1 MIRCASS
8 PFLWQL
14 SLVVMT
20 PSPTTPPI
28 IQSSTESWLL
38 AVRSQR
44 VIAVIRAPSL
54 ELGVQM
60 AQSMAAA
67 GLRLIEITWDSDRP
81 AELVT
86 TLRVALPHCWVGA
99 GTVLTLAD
107 LQRAIAA
114 GAQFLFSP
122 YLNLALVEVAI
133 SQHIP
138 IIPGALTPS
147 EIVAAWQSGATCVKV
162 FPVQAMG
169 GADYIRHLQLPLGQI
184 PLIPTGGVTLENAP
198 EFLRAGAI
206 AVGLGSQLFPKKAI
220 VTGKWAEITHRAA
233 GLLQSL
239 QADPPS

>member
-1 MIRCASS
+1 MRLLPIFMAIAVGRHDLF
-8 PFLWQL
+8 P
-14 SLVVMT
+14 V
-20 PSPTTPPI
+20 TPPI
-28 IQSSTESWLL
+28 IQSSAESWLL
-38 AVRSQR
+38 TVRSQR

-67 GLRLIEITWDSDRP
+67 GLRLLEITWDSDRP

-86 TLRVALPHCWVGA
+86 ILRVALPHCWIGA

-122 YLNLALVEVAI
+122 HLNFALVETAV

-138 IIPGALTPS
+138 VIPGALTPS
-147 EIVAAWQSGATCVKV
+147 EIIAAWQSGATCVKV
-162 FPVQAMG
+162 FPVQAVG
-169 GADYIRHLQLPLGQI
+169 GADYIRHLQSPLGQI
-184 PLIPTGGVTLENAP
+184 PLIPTGGITLENAP

-206 AVGLGSQLFPKKAI
+206 AVGLGSQLFPEKAI

-233 GLLQSL
+233 GLLRSL